1 MPRDKRDKARSRAL
15 VMSSARREFLE
26 NGYERASMR
35 AVARNAGLTAGALYK
50 HFGGKEEMFAAL
62 VEPVYE
68 ELVRLYEEHTRRA
81 LAVFEQ
87 DGVESYERKSAEGT
101 DRVLDFVYRHFDE
114 FRLMFNCSAGTRM
127 EDIRDRMVRL
137 EMDSSEALM
146 EAARRRGVR
155 VQVLSEKERHIF
167 FTMSLTPLF
176 EAISHAYSYEEAA
189 DIIHLM
195 SRAQNY
201 AWERIIQLR
210 SEGGA

>member
-1 MPRDKRDKARSRAL
+1 MTRAL
-15 VMSSARREFLE
+15 MPLPPAMTLP
-26 NGYERASMR
+26 GAPRAANSL
-35 AVARNAGLTAGALYK
+35 NPGLTAGALYK

-87 DGVESYERKSAEGT
+87 DGVEAYERKSAEGT
-101 DRVLDFVYRHFDE
+101 DRVLDFVYQHFDE

-176 EAISHAYSYEEAA
+176 EAISHAYSYEEAV

>member
-1 MPRDKRDKARSRAL
+1 M
-15 VMSSARREFLE
+15 
-26 NGYERASMR
+26 
-35 AVARNAGLTAGALYK
+35 
-50 HFGGKEEMFAAL
+50 
-62 VEPVYE
+62 
-68 ELVRLYEEHTRRA
+68 
-81 LAVFEQ
+81 
-87 DGVESYERKSAEGT
+87 
-101 DRVLDFVYRHFDE
+101 LDFVYRHFDE

-176 EAISHAYSYEEAA
+176 EAISHAYSYEEAV

-210 SEGGA
+210 SGGGA